1 MIRFTSLLLLLL
13 SACSG
18 ATSTNAAAPVPV
30 PVPANSA
37 TPAMIDSTLRPRVE
51 LALADAA
58 KRVGVDA
65 STLVVESAEQVTWS
79 DGAVGCPEKGMMY
92 TQMLVPG
99 YRIVIKSGATAL
111 AYHGSMRGQPFFCP
125 ANRVRSPSSIDP
137 TR

>member
-1 MIRFTSLLLLLL
+1 MIRFTCLLLLLL

-30 PVPANSA
+30 PTPAASA
-37 TPAMIDSTLRPRVE
+37 NPAMIDPALRPRVE

-58 KRVGVDA
+58 KRTGVDV
-65 STLVVESAEQVTWS
+65 STLMVKSAERVTWS

-99 YRIVIKSGATAL
+99 YRIVLESGATAL

-125 ANRVRSPSSIDP
+125 ANRVRSPSSVDP